1 MDKPGASIGTFTITM
16 EQFFE
21 KLKTDEDMPDA
32 LVEIAKE
39 SFLSQGITNKQLM
52 KTGELAITASAL
64 ERIGISQLGLR
75 MAILA
80 VIKSNIQ

>member
-1 MDKPGASIGTFTITM
+1 M
-16 EQFFE
+16 EHFFE
-21 KLKTDEDMPDA
+21 RLKTEQELDDDDIQTIKDCFGKQKIKFM
-32 LVEIAKE
+32 
-39 SFLSQGITNKQLM
+39 QLM
-52 KTGELAITASAL
+52 KTGDLAITAGAL

>member
-1 MDKPGASIGTFTITM
+1 
-16 EQFFE
+16 
-21 KLKTDEDMPDA
+21 
-32 LVEIAKE
+32 
-39 SFLSQGITNKQLM
+39 M
-52 KTGELAITASAL
+52 KTGDLAITASAL